1 VLQIDSPQTPIE
13 EIKWPLLKEKGL
25 RLFIKREDISHPYI
39 SGNKWRK
46 LKYHLLEAD
55 KFGKNTLVTYGGAFS
70 NHILATAAAGAK
82 YGFRT
87 YGFIRGERVENTV
100 LQLSELFGMEL
111 HFVSRTDYKEKGQL
125 FQKQFGLNQ
134 NVYEIPEG
142 GGGELGEKGVAEM
155 LVDIKDFKCNHL
167 FTSVGTGST
176 LKGILQGIGKQSL
189 SIKAH
194 GIVVLK
200 GAEEMAN
207 EYHSFDSNLYRLHF
221 NFHRGGY
228 AKSDSELIDFI
239 KSFASKTGILLDQ
252 VYEGKMLMGILSLAE
267 QNYFEPG
274 ESILAIHNG
283 GVIGLTGLMD
293 IK

>member
-13 EIKWPLLKEKGL
+13 EIKWPLLIEKGL

-55 KFGKNTLVTYGGAFS
+55 KLGKNTLVTYGGAFS

-111 HFVSRTDYKEKGQL
+111 HFVSRTDYKEKNQL
-125 FQKQFGLNQ
+125 FQKHFGLNQ

-142 GGGELGEKGVAEM
+142 GGGEFGEKGVAEM
-155 LVDIKDFKCNHL
+155 LNDLHDFKCNHL

-176 LKGILQGIGKQSL
+176 LKGILQGIEKQNL
-189 SIKAH
+189 NLKAH

-200 GAEEMAN
+200 GAEEMAS
-207 EYHSFDSNLYRLHF
+207 EYLSFDSNLYQLHF

-228 AKSDSELIDFI
+228 AKSDSELIAFI
-239 KSFASKTGILLDQ
+239 KTFASKTGILLDQ
-252 VYEGKMLMGILSLAE
+252 VYEGKMLMGIISLAE
-267 QNYFEPG
+267 QNFFKPG
-274 ESILAIHNG
+274 ETILAIHNG

-293 IK
+293 RK